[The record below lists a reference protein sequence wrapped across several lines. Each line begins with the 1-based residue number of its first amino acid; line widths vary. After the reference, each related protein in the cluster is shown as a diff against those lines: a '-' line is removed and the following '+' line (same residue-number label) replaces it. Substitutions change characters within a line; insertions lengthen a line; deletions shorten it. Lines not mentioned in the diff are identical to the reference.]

1 MTAGSTLGPSP
12 AQVARMSD
20 RIATRIVELRRRRRR
35 RVRVAIA
42 TGSLLAIGSLTAAGF
57 AVSRSEPEVRAAGY
71 ACYFADDRNTQP
83 QVIGFP
89 TDLEPPTTT
98 TGQVAAAL
106 ELCDIAYGAHGQTV
120 TDPVV
125 CELPDLRLAVFPNA
139 RALDG
144 DEFCASLGLGD
155 PLD

>member
-1 MTAGSTLGPSP
+1 MTDRPALGPSP
-12 AQVARMSD
+12 AQVARMSN
-20 RIATRIVELRRRRRR
+20 RIAARIVELRRRRRR

-42 TGSLLAIGSLTAAGF
+42 TGSLIVIGSLTAAGI

-71 ACYFADDRNTQP
+71 SCYFSDDLTQQP

-98 TGQVAAAL
+98 AGLVAAAL
-106 ELCDIAYGAHGQTV
+106 ELCDIAYGAQGITV

-144 DEFCASLGLGD
+144 DELCRALGLG
-155 PLD
+155 PPPR